1 MSLVNMKDMLD
12 HAYAHGYAVGAFDL
26 VGLDF
31 LEAIVS
37 GAERARAPV
46 ILSLAESHFE
56 YFDFELAMPAVEA
69 AARQASVPVA
79 IHLDHGVSM
88 DSAVKAIRLGAN
100 GVMVDT
106 SQLSIFDNI
115 AATRSLVETAHAC
128 GVCVEGELGYVP
140 GVEGEDAERHPG
152 PVQYTTL
159 AEARAFADRTGVD
172 CLAVS
177 IGTVHGRMK
186 GKPRLDWGRLKEI
199 NTALGLPLVIHGGT
213 GLSDDQFRKL
223 ITLGVAKINY
233 YTALADAAGDA
244 IHAAVRA
251 GARGYTALLAEVR
264 GAVAAEVERCLRVW
278 GAAGRAAEVLD
289 RCRPWLN
296 VEHLVVYNTPNLDE
310 VRLRAL
316 MAEGQRSLSA
326 IPGVREVTVGS
337 TTGEGAPYRHCWLIR
352 FSAPEVIESYRH
364 HPDHVAFA
372 DRLFRPAATER
383 MTTDYHI
390 ADLATGAAVLPLM
403 EASLQHPPPSNV
415 RNGWSPV
422 DKTSAAR

>member
-1 MSLVNMKDMLD
+1 MPLVNMKDMLD
-12 HAYAHGYAVGAFDL
+12 HAYTHGYAVGAFDL

-46 ILSLAESHFE
+46 ILSLAESHFAH
-56 YFDFELAMPAVEA
+56 FNFELAMPAVEA
-69 AARQASVPVA
+69 AARRARVPVA
-79 IHLDHGVSM
+79 IHLDHGASM
-88 DSAVKAIRLGAN
+88 ESAVKAIRLGAN

-106 SQLSIFDNI
+106 SHLSIFDNI
-115 AATRSLVETAHAC
+115 AATRVLVETARAC

-159 AEARAFADRTGVD
+159 AEARAFAERTGVD

-199 NTALGLPLVIHGGT
+199 NMALGLPLVIHGGT

-233 YTALADAAGDA
+233 YTALADVAGDT
-244 IHAAVRA
+244 IHAAARA
-251 GARGYTALLAEVR
+251 GARGYTALLADVR
-264 GAVAAEVERCLRVW
+264 TAVAAEVERCLRVW

-296 VEHLVVYNTPNLDE
+296 VEHLVVYNAPNLDE

-316 MAEGQRSLSA
+316 MAEGQRVLSA

-337 TTGEGAPYRHCWLIR
+337 AAEEGVPYRHCWLIR
-352 FSAPEVIESYRH
+352 FSAPEVIESYKQ
-364 HPDHVAFA
+364 HPDHVDFA
-372 DRLFRPAATER
+372 GRLFRPAAADR
-383 MTTDYHI
+383 LTTDFRI
-390 ADLATGAAVLPLM
+390 ADLAAGATALPLTGVP
-403 EASLQHPPPSNV
+403 LQPPPLSNS
-415 RNGWSPV
+415 RNGWSLV
-422 DKTSAAR
+422 DKPSAA